1 MYNEYKGTET
11 AAPVKTVEEI
21 LEATERYLD
30 EEGYKGFA
38 DSDKNPEEGNQIE
51 VHDVPG
57 FLQSLQ
63 NADILPADCYTQ
75 FTLSDNDSSYLDMC
89 SKFIVFDGIRPQ
101 TVLAVIPVEDVLL
114 NGPMIIE
121 GLTRE
126 GMELFAEAY
135 LSATGAE

>member
-1 MYNEYKGTET
+1 MYHEYKGTET

-38 DSDKNPEEGNQIE
+38 DSAKNPEEGNQIE
-51 VHDVPG
+51 VHDIPSL
-57 FLQSLQ
+57 LQSLQ

-114 NGPMIIE
+114 NGPMMIE

-126 GMELFAEAY
+126 GMKLFAEAY
-135 LSATGAE
+135 LSATAAE

>member
-1 MYNEYKGTET
+1 MYQGTET

-38 DSDKNPEEGNQIE
+38 DSDKNSEDGNQME
-51 VHDVPG
+51 VHDIPSL
-57 FLQSLQ
+57 LQSLQ

-114 NGPMIIE
+114 NGPMVIE
-121 GLTRE
+121 GLTKE
-126 GMELFAEAY
+126 GMKLFAEAY
-135 LSATGAE
+135 LSAASAE